1 MKSNSL
7 FYGLVLNI
15 VNVFSIESYLY
26 LLKVVFKDEINDVE
40 VYFDE
45 FSPVIFKFAFKSW
58 TDAVDDRINK
68 LTVWNRFNFRLDNIE
83 QAFE

>member
-45 FSPVIFKFAFKSW
+45 FSPVIFKFAFKS
-58 TDAVDDRINK
+58 
-68 LTVWNRFNFRLDNIE
+68 
-83 QAFE
+83 